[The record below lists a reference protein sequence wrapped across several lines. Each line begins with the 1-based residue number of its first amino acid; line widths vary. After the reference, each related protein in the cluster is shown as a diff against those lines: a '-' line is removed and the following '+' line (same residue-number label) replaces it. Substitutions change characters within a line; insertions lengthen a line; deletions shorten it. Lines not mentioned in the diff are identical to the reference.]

1 MPLNSNALAKLLK
14 VILGFQVHRDITARL
29 AEESGYHKLNK
40 NRVRNNHYH
49 YHNGRQ
55 KALATGA
62 MNRLA

>member
-1 MPLNSNALAKLLK
+1 
-14 VILGFQVHRDITARL
+14 